1 MLMTI
6 KSKAFILERGMKG
19 LESPKIEGKFSLRAS
34 TTGMIQMDE
43 VFVPEENILPNV
55 SGLAGPF
62 GCLNRHAMA
71 LLGAQW
77 VLQNFVGMQL
87 GNIHLI
93 ENNLA
98 GL

>member
-1 MLMTI
+1 
-6 KSKAFILERGMKG
+6 MKG

-62 GCLNRHAMA
+62 G
-71 LLGAQW
+71 
-77 VLQNFVGMQL
+77 
-87 GNIHLI
+87 
-93 ENNLA
+93 
-98 GL
+98 